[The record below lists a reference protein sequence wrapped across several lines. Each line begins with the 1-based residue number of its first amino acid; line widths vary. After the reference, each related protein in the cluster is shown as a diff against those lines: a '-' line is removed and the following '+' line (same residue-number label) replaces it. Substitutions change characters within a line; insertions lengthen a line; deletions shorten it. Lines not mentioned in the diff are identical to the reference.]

1 MRSQSKFLIVTGV
14 MSLMPVVLWWDQQSP
29 AKINNVPG
37 DIVNYPGKAP
47 VKSGAM
53 SAGESESDGVA
64 GQVST
69 LKSSSEEIAESP
81 ALPVAVGSG
90 EPSLERVDAD
100 AEVLDAGTQS
110 VELLVR
116 GLRPVEG
123 RVQVAVFE
131 GARGFPDAAAASER
145 VNVSAGGEETELV
158 LQLKTG
164 AVVAI
169 AVYQDLDSN
178 DVLTKNGLGIP
189 TEPYGF
195 SNNARGTFGPPRF
208 DKAQLTITDALKS
221 LEIRVR

>member
-1 MRSQSKFLIVTGV
+1 
-14 MSLMPVVLWWDQQSP
+14 
-29 AKINNVPG
+29 
-37 DIVNYPGKAP
+37 
-47 VKSGAM
+47 
-53 SAGESESDGVA
+53 
-64 GQVST
+64 
-69 LKSSSEEIAESP
+69 
-81 ALPVAVGSG
+81 
-90 EPSLERVDAD
+90 
-100 AEVLDAGTQS
+100 
-110 VELLVR
+110 
-116 GLRPVEG
+116 
-123 RVQVAVFE
+123 
-131 GARGFPDAAAASER
+131 

-208 DKAQLTITDALKS
+208 DKAQLTVTDALKS